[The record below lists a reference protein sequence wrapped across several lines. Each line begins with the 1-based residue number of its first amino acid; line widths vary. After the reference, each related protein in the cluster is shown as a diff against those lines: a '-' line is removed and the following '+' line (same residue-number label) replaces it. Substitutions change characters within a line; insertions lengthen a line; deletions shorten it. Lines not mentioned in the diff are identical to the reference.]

1 MKLHYAQWLKQH
13 DLNLCFSLNRLCHQ
27 RSLKDYFTTV
37 SRLGDGVFWYALIAL
52 IALFGGADRWLAAG
66 NITAVGLVALVI
78 YLWVK
83 TRTKRPRPFA
93 SDRRIRALTRPL
105 DEFSF
110 PSGHTLQA
118 VAMSTVAI
126 AYFPWLA
133 LLLVPFALSVAA
145 SRVFLGLHYPSDV
158 LAASVLGLTLSFL
171 SLLAF
176 GYWS

>member
-1 MKLHYAQWLKQH
+1 
-13 DLNLCFSLNRLCHQ
+13 
-27 RSLKDYFTTV
+27 
-37 SRLGDGVFWYALIAL
+37 
-52 IALFGGADRWLAAG
+52 
-66 NITAVGLVALVI
+66 
-78 YLWVK
+78 
-83 TRTKRPRPFA
+83 
-93 SDRRIRALTRPL
+93 
-105 DEFSF
+105 
-110 PSGHTLQA
+110 
-118 VAMSTVAI
+118 MSTVAI